1 MAEKVLL
8 EPEED
13 WIGVDSEDIR
23 PKRDYSNLSGGYYAA
38 RLPVLEYLREKRGQA
53 SVLVIREI
61 KPSYYAPLGVWVVEE
76 GVRKALKSKPEVFE
90 SFDDALTAASRRV
103 ENKEWRALVSRQT
116 SLASF
121 FGF

>member
-1 MAEKVLL
+1 
-8 EPEED
+8 
-13 WIGVDSEDIR
+13 
-23 PKRDYSNLSGGYYAA
+23 
-38 RLPVLEYLREKRGQA
+38 VLEYLREKRRQA

-76 GVRKALKSKPEVFE
+76 GVRKALKGNPEAFE
-90 SFDDALTAASRRV
+90 SFNDALAAASQRV
-103 ENKEWRALVSRQT
+103 ENREWRALVTRQT

>member
-1 MAEKVLL
+1 M
-8 EPEED
+8 
-13 WIGVDSEDIR
+13 
-23 PKRDYSNLSGGYYAA
+23 
-38 RLPVLEYLREKRGQA
+38 LEYLREKRRQA

-76 GVRKALKSKPEVFE
+76 GVRKALKGNPEAFE
-90 SFDDALTAASRRV
+90 SFNDALAAASQRV
-103 ENKEWRALVSRQT
+103 ENREWRALVTRQT